1 MQQQRIY
8 QQHKSS
14 IGNIDANV
22 MALLAYLAP
31 VILGF
36 IPGISYVA
44 WAAPLV
50 LYFVEK
56 NSLLVKFH
64 AMQALAIQIVSTILR
79 IIYTIVAS
87 SAAVGVG
94 FAGGFIG
101 VTAAV
106 GVLGVFTLIYGVLA
120 IILLVFD
127 IIAMVKAYRYI
138 EYRIPVAGRLAVWLM
153 SKTGINLM

>member
-8 QQHKSS
+8 QPHRSS
-14 IGNIDANV
+14 LGNIEANV

-36 IPGISYVA
+36 IPGVSYVA

-64 AMQALAIQIVSTILR
+64 AMQALAIQIVSTILSVIYS
-79 IIYTIVAS
+79 IIVS
-87 SAAVGVG
+87 SAAVG
-94 FAGGFIG
+94 IG
-101 VTAAV
+101 VTGGILGVPSIV
-106 GVLGVFTLIYGVLA
+106 GVWGIFTLVYGVLA
-120 IILLVFD
+120 IVLLVFD
-127 IIAMVKAYRYI
+127 IMAMVKAYRYV
-138 EYRIPVAGRLAVWLM
+138 EYRIPVAGKLAVWLM
-153 SKTGINLM
+153 SKTGVNLM

>member
-8 QQHKSS
+8 QPHRSS
-14 IGNIDANV
+14 LGNIEANV

-36 IPGISYVA
+36 IPGVSYVA

-64 AMQALAIQIVSTILR
+64 AMQALAIQIVSTILSVIYS
-79 IIYTIVAS
+79 IIVS
-87 SAAVGVG
+87 SAAVG
-94 FAGGFIG
+94 IG
-101 VTAAV
+101 VTGGILGIPSIV
-106 GVLGVFTLIYGVLA
+106 GVWGIFTLVYGVLA
-120 IILLVFD
+120 IVLLVFD
-127 IIAMVKAYRYI
+127 IMAMVKAYRYV
-138 EYRIPVAGRLAVWLM
+138 EYRIPVAGKLAVWLM
-153 SKTGINLM
+153 SKTGVNLM